1 MKGSG
6 IDLVEIQRIGE
17 TYQRRGSKFLER
29 LFTAEERAQGSF
41 HRGRRQLEFWAGR
54 FAAKEAVAK
63 ALGVGF
69 GKSLSWQEIEILA
82 DSRGAPYVLL
92 SGSAAALAREAS
104 IGKVL
109 VSITHSKEYAMAL
122 AVAVG
127 EEGES

>member
-1 MKGSG
+1 M
-6 IDLVEIQRIGE
+6 EIQRIGE

-41 HRGRRQLEFWAGR
+41 HRGKAAAGILGWPLRCQRGSSQSFRCGFWQT
-54 FAAKEAVAK
+54 
-63 ALGVGF
+63 
-69 GKSLSWQEIEILA
+69 LSWQEIEILA

-92 SGSAAALAREAS
+92 SGSAAVLAREAS